1 MKSRNNEGNEQ
12 KKKQHGKTNGKKMIS
27 VVLTLLLAVSTIAAS
42 FSGVNYIGARSTMD
56 QLSGKNNISEKG
68 KLEESLEFQRIT
80 DGYLQALKLYL
91 TIRCM
96 GLSLIHI

>member
-42 FSGVNYIGARSTMD
+42 FSGVNYIGAGKTTFRRTENWRRVWNF
-56 QLSGKNNISEKG
+56 SGSRMAIC
-68 KLEESLEFQRIT
+68 R
-80 DGYLQALKLYL
+80 
-91 TIRCM
+91 
-96 GLSLIHI
+96 H